1 MLPSCSPGRAQVW
14 WGRRSADGNACVQCK
29 GPDGSDRKGPTFYLY
44 LPANQGTLQT
54 ALVLPAGC
62 RTNSRLYG
70 APQGACRQVFLSSV
84 VQQQQQN
91 FHSRRLHEGTS
102 KGGGNKHAATIFS
115 PCPRSRQQ
123 QAADPTA
130 GWIPGIA
137 TISIRL
143 TSSQQ
148 RICEAELGIVRPDL
162 VCRSHTHA

>member
-1 MLPSCSPGRAQVW
+1 MARIAKVPPSISI
-14 WGRRSADGNACVQCK
+14 
-29 GPDGSDRKGPTFYLY
+29 Y

-91 FHSRRLHEGTS
+91 FHSRRLHEGAS
-102 KGGGNKHAATIFS
+102 KGGGNKPCHNRAATIFS

-130 GWIPGIA
+130 GWTPGIE

-143 TSSQQ
+143 ASSQQ